1 MKSKSKKTDKK
12 KVLST
17 KKDETKEPIQA
28 TPAPL
33 TPKAQVEAAPALT
46 SEPTHIEV
54 ITETMATTTPVI
66 EERRVISSD
75 ERRRLISLAA
85 YYRAQRTGFGKTNPI
100 EDWLLAE
107 REIDAMI
114 AGGNAI

>member
-12 KVLST
+12 KVSST
-17 KKDETKEPIQA
+17 KTDETKLPIA
-28 TPAPL
+28 AAPAPIV
-33 TPKAQVEAAPALT
+33 PQAQAEAAPTLT
-46 SEPTHIEV
+46 SEAKHIEV
-54 ITETMATTTPVI
+54 ITEVVPAMAPFV

-85 YYRAQRTGFGKTNPI
+85 YYRAQRTGFGKTNPV

-114 AGGNAI
+114 ADGNAI